1 MLSLVVFIIK
11 IIILPALTDLDF
23 TDLLGANG
31 PIAQSLD
38 GFAPREAQQQMA
50 AAVTAALQNV
60 ETLIVEAGTGTGKTF
75 GYLVPALLSGQK
87 IILSTGTKYLQDQL
101 FDRDIPLVRQALV
114 STLKIARLKGR
125 ANYLCLH
132 RLDNT
137 LGEAAGRLRPQDHA
151 RAATL
156 KQWSGLTK
164 TGDIAEAP
172 DMPEDWPH
180 WSKVTS
186 TAENCLGQH
195 CPAYNDCF
203 VTQARRTAQEADLVV
218 VNHHL
223 LFADIALKE
232 GGFGELLPTADAV
245 IIDEAH
251 QLPDI
256 ATQFFGTVVTSRQIT
271 GLVQDIL
278 TEQLKLADDSPA
290 LTEACR
296 TLEKK
301 VADFRL
307 IFGVNAIREPW
318 QQLAQRPKATL
329 RLEELQTAVTALKT
343 ALEPAAKRAPGLE
356 SAQGRCVDLHQRLSF
371 ITTGETDNTVRW
383 AETTSRAFA
392 LRSTPLDVA
401 PHFQNTVFKRP
412 AAWIFTSA
420 TLAVGQDFSHFTQR
434 IGAETPQTLHLD
446 SPFNFQQNALMY
458 LPPGLPAPNT
468 YNYTQAVVEAA
479 IPVINASQGRAF
491 FLFTSYRALREAAEL
506 LAGKINFP
514 ILTQGSAPRGELV
527 RQFREHGNAVL
538 LGTSAFWEGVDVR
551 GEALSLVI
559 IDKLPFAAP
568 NDPLL
573 AARLQAIR
581 NNGGEPFMSQQVPH
595 AVITLKQGA
604 GRLIRDVTDRGVL
617 MLCDPRLTN
626 KGYGRLF
633 LNSLPKMPRT
643 REVAVVEAF
652 CARSRSA

>member
-1 MLSLVVFIIK
+1 LTT
-11 IIILPALTDLDF
+11 LTDIDF
-23 TDLLGANG
+23 TELLGANG
-31 PIAQSLD
+31 PVAQSLQ
-38 GFAPREAQQQMA
+38 GFAPRPAQQHMA
-50 AAVTAALQNV
+50 AAVADALANCQ
-60 ETLIVEAGTGTGKTF
+60 TLIVEAGTGTGKTF
-75 GYLVPALLSGQK
+75 GYLVPALLAGQK

-101 FDRDIPLVRQALV
+101 FDRDIPLVRQALT
-114 STLKIARLKGR
+114 STIKVARLKGR

-137 LGEAAGRLRPQDHA
+137 LGEAASRLKTEDHA
-151 RAATL
+151 RAAGL
-156 KQWSGLTK
+156 KTWSNSTK

-172 DMPEDWPH
+172 GVPEDWPH

-186 TAENCLGQH
+186 TAENCLGQN
-195 CPAYNDCF
+195 CPVFNDCF
-203 VTQARRTAQEADLVV
+203 VTQARRTAQDADLVV

-223 LFADIALKE
+223 LLADVALKE

-256 ATQFFGTVVTSRQIT
+256 ATQFFGTIVTSRQIT

-278 TEQLKLADDSPA
+278 AEQHKLADDSPE
-290 LTEACR
+290 LTKICEAVQ
-296 TLEKK
+296 KK

-307 IFGVNAIREPW
+307 IFGINATREPW
-318 QQLAQRPKATL
+318 QQLAARPKATV
-329 RLEELQTAVTALKT
+329 RLAALQTSVSALKD
-343 ALEPAAKRAPGLE
+343 ALAPLAKRAPGLE
-356 SAQGRCVDLHQRLSF
+356 SAQGRCADLYDRLNF
-371 ITTGETDNTVRW
+371 ITAGESDNAVRW

-401 PHFQNTVFKRP
+401 PHFQNSMFKRP
-412 AAWIFTSA
+412 AAWVFTSA
-420 TLAVGQDFSHFTQR
+420 TLAVGNDFSHFVNR
-434 IGAETPQTLHLD
+434 IGAVDPQTMQLD

-458 LPPGLPAPNT
+458 LPRNLPPPS
-468 YNYTQAVVEAA
+468 NYTYTAAVVDAA
-479 IPVINASQGRAF
+479 IPIINTSQGRAF

-506 LAGKINFP
+506 LADKIDFP
-514 ILTQGSAPRGELV
+514 LLIQGSAPRGELI

-581 NNGGEPFMSQQVPH
+581 NHGGEPFMQQQIPH

-633 LNSLPKMPRT
+633 INSLPKMPRT
-643 REVAVVEAF
+643 GDITAVEAF
-652 CARSRSA
+652 YSQHGSQSS